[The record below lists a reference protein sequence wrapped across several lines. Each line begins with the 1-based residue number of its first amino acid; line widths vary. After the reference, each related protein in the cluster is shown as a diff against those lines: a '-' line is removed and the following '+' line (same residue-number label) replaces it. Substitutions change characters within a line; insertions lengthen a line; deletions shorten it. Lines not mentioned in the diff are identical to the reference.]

1 MSAPEDHTGEFGIIS
16 QYLSPLSHKL
26 EGALG
31 LKDDAA
37 LLECRDGYQLVLTK
51 DAMVAGVH
59 FLHGDAPADIAR
71 KLLRTN
77 LSDLAAMGAAPVG
90 YLLSTAWTKDCAE
103 EFIAGF
109 AAGLKADQEEFGLG
123 LLGGDTVRTPGPL
136 TLSLTAIGELPKGRA
151 LRRNGAAEGDYLY
164 VSGTIGDSALG
175 LLSLQ
180 GKLES
185 LTAGDR
191 SFLESRYHIP
201 KPRLTL
207 GQVLRGYASACLDI
221 SDGLLADIGHI
232 CEQSEVGA
240 VVYEEKIPISG
251 AAEAV
256 LCTDKK
262 YWAQILN
269 GGDDY
274 ELAFAIPPEKAPQL
288 EAFTAET
295 GVLVTRIGEMVGKGA
310 PVLINAAGQKVAVD
324 KAGWTHF

>member
-1 MSAPEDHTGEFGIIS
+1 MSTPADHTGEFGIIS
-16 QYLSPLSHKL
+16 QYLSPLSHKM

-31 LKDDAA
+31 LQDDAA

-59 FLHGDAPADIAR
+59 FLPGDAPPNIAR

-90 YLLSTAWTKDCAE
+90 YLLSTAWTADCTE

-109 AAGLKADQEEFGLG
+109 TAGLKADQDEFGLG

-136 TLSLTAIGELPKGRA
+136 TLSLTAIGELPKGQA

-180 GKLES
+180 GKLEN
-185 LTAGDR
+185 LATDDR

-207 GQVLRGYASACLDI
+207 GQVLCGYASACLDI

-240 VVYEEKIPISG
+240 VLYEEKIPISR
-251 AAEAV
+251 AAETV

-262 YWAQILN
+262 YWAQILS

-274 ELAFAIPPEKAPQL
+274 ELAFAIPREKASQL
-288 EAFTAET
+288 EILAAEA
-295 GVLVTRIGEMVGKGA
+295 GVSVTRIGEMTGKGT
-310 PVLINAAGQKVAVD
+310 PVFINTSGQKVTLD